1 MVCYLISEDKLKD
14 EHERK
19 KFLIEWKR
27 KVQICL
33 YIQETEQLNE
43 TKQKQLKTS
52 FLILTQI
59 KFSYCSFWILNI
71 KISLN
76 SLS

>member
-1 MVCYLISEDKLKD
+1 MVCYPISEDKLGD
-14 EHERK
+14 EDERK
-19 KFLIEWKR
+19 KFLIEWIR
-27 KVQICL
+27 KVQLCL
-33 YIQETEQLNE
+33 YVQWTEQLNE
-43 TKQKQLKTS
+43 TKQKKLKTS

-76 SLS
+76 SVS